1 MSNLEHLF
9 ENAIDAL
16 DHNKTYDEWVES
28 ETNLNIHRVLPFG
41 DAVLSDGHTTNLR
54 DIWSLANY
62 VVYTHDAFIV
72 SQYR

>member
-28 ETNLNIHRVLPFG
+28 EMNLNIGRIYHGGQF
-41 DAVLSDGHTTNLR
+41 AMLR
-54 DIWSLANY
+54 DEHVVDLFDIWALANY
-62 VVYTHDAFIV
+62 VVYTHDQ
-72 SQYR
+72 S